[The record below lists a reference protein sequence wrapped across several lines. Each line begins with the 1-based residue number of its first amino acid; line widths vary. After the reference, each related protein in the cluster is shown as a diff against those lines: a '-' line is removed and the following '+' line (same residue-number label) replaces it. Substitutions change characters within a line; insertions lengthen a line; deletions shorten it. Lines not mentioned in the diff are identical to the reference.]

1 MSAML
6 IDSLIYSVTYE
17 NYQKNILQDKINKTQ
32 GAWKISDQMLHHL
45 QYAYV
50 YLKDS
55 DGMIVK
61 RYEIDKF
68 EKADPSK
75 GYEEQDKYCF
85 IFKSSKD
92 VFFEYPYSRVQAR
105 HYRLSSELDNLPSL
119 SESEIGSRLNKSK
132 NIDSEPSRKSK
143 GSGVLEPAKE
153 QLVKIR
159 NEKFNDRPMPSAEIA
174 RGLITR
180 VEAGE
185 DADAVLTEYY
195 FSLTKDKLK

>member
-1 MSAML
+1 MP
-6 IDSLIYSVTYE
+6 IDSLIYSATYE

-68 EKADPSK
+68 EKADPAK

-132 NIDSEPSRKSK
+132 KIDSEPSRKSK
-143 GSGVLEPAKE
+143 GTGILEPAKE

-159 NEKFNDRPMPSAEIA
+159 NEKFKDKLMPSAEIA

-185 DADAVLTEYY
+185 DADAILTEYY
-195 FSLTKDKLK
+195 FSLDKDKLK

>member
-1 MSAML
+1 MSVMA

-17 NYQKNILQDKINKTQ
+17 NYQKNIFQDKINKTQ
-32 GAWKISDQMLHHL
+32 GAWKISYQMLHHL

-75 GYEEQDKYCF
+75 GYEKQDTYCF

-119 SESEIGSRLNKSK
+119 NESEIGSRLNKSK

-185 DADAVLTEYY
+185 DADAVLSEYY
-195 FSLTKDKLK
+195 FSLDKDKLK